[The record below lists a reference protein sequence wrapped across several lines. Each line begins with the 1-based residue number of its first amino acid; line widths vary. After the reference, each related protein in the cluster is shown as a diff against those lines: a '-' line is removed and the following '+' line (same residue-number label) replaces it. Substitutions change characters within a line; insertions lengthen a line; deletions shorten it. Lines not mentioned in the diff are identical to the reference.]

1 MLIMQLL
8 FLPKKETLLFY
19 KLDYIFI
26 SSVLLVCTH
35 HAEISISNPIIIIS
49 YAKKS

>member
-26 SSVLLVCTH
+26 SSDVCTH